1 MNINTYMCERAHTH
15 THTHTHISFLSI
27 LKWQV
32 SYLLSFFLIAQMKWK
47 KSNQDTFYDFGE
59 RTMTHLVKG
68 MQGF

>member
-1 MNINTYMCERAHTH
+1 MNINTYMCER

-47 KSNQDTFYDFGE
+47 KSNQDTFSDFGE